1 MTAQD
6 PHTSAKPGCTAPALG
21 LRASHALGRPLSGR
35 LAAHVD
41 TCVACQLERAPYATL
56 DAHAIPPVQ
65 ALLERILRALS
76 GQTSE

>member
-6 PHTSAKPGCTAPALG
+6 AHTSAKPGCTAPALG
-21 LRASHALGRPLSGR
+21 RRVSHALGRPLSGR

-41 TCVACQLERAPYATL
+41 TCVACQLERVAYAAL
-56 DAHAIPPVQ
+56 EAHAIPAGE